1 MSITTILAS
10 IEQVVYTLYS
20 HFAFNWLWANPV
32 TSMLCKPSFYD
43 LRHQIDF
50 TSKSSN
56 FLLKI
61 YYLWEKESQIL
72 FYPNTTSVLHSTY
85 HYHFLSKER
94 YHLPIYIFYRVFS
107 LKNVQIKWLFYWNHT
122 FFSDFFQDDS
132 FEKKS
137 EKNCMISVKQP
148 YAFDDFQTEHPVFV
162 T

>member
-94 YHLPIYIFYRVFS
+94 YHLPTFS
-107 LKNVQIKWLFYWNHT
+107 TGCSVWNMSKLNGYFTETIHFFLTSFKMYGFSTFQFSVSAILFGHSSIRT
-122 FFSDFFQDDS
+122 PCIRDLGFF
-132 FEKKS
+132 
-137 EKNCMISVKQP
+137 
-148 YAFDDFQTEHPVFV
+148 A
-162 T
+162 